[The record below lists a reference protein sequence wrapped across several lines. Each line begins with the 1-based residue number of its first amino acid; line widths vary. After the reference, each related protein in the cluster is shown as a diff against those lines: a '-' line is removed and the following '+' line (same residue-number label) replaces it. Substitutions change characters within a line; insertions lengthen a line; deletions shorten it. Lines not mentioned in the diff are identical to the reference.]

1 VERDSRYIKFN
12 FEALCQRIIDLCPG
26 ADAIAT
32 CQKIEGG
39 FNRVFIFTLD
49 NAKQIVARLP
59 FPLAG
64 PTKLTTASEVATVR
78 YLQAR
83 TSIPIPTILDWHDDA
98 AHKDNLIGSEYII
111 MEHASGVPLREK
123 WQEMTGD
130 QQVRCIDAIY
140 RTIKEAVDLE
150 FPAFGSIYF
159 NDSVDSPYRKFLDED
174 FCIGPHCSS
183 RYWDCNP
190 GEHRYYD
197 RAKPNH
203 GPCKLQ

>member
-1 VERDSRYIKFN
+1 MGVIDPRAYTSGRWLRQDKVERDSRYIKFN

-78 YLQAR
+78 Y
-83 TSIPIPTILDWHDDA
+83 
-98 AHKDNLIGSEYII
+98 
-111 MEHASGVPLREK
+111 
-123 WQEMTGD
+123 
-130 QQVRCIDAIY
+130 C
-140 RTIKEAVDLE
+140 E
-150 FPAFGSIYF
+150 FALS
-159 NDSVDSPYRKFLDED
+159 D
-174 FCIGPHCSS
+174 
-183 RYWDCNP
+183 
-190 GEHRYYD
+190 
-197 RAKPNH
+197 
-203 GPCKLQ
+203 

>member
-1 VERDSRYIKFN
+1 VGVIDPRAYTSGRWLRQDKVERDSRFIKFN

-78 YLQAR
+78 YCEFCFIGLINQVLICLYIHSA
-83 TSIPIPTILDWHDDA
+83 S
-98 AHKDNLIGSEYII
+98 KDQYS
-111 MEHASGVPLREK
+111 HS
-123 WQEMTGD
+123 
-130 QQVRCIDAIY
+130 
-140 RTIKEAVDLE
+140 
-150 FPAFGSIYF
+150 
-159 NDSVDSPYRKFLDED
+159 
-174 FCIGPHCSS
+174 
-183 RYWDCNP
+183 
-190 GEHRYYD
+190 YD
-197 RAKPNH
+197 PRLA
-203 GPCKLQ
+203 